1 MKLLKRAPGKW
12 VFRLSRRDRE
22 ALQTTLWLRTVL
34 VRKPRSLSSD
44 TISSDSL
51 RSAQEDF
58 DQALQEHRQE
68 LARNV
73 DDLLKDPKRCA
84 VAENGTCDLT
94 LTSDDVET
102 LLQALNE
109 VRVGAWEKLGQP
121 NFEEGEV
128 PEPDEDNLHAY
139 WALQLTDA
147 FQGLL
152 LMALSD
158 EN

>member
-34 VRKPRSLSSD
+34 ARTPRSISSD
-44 TISSDSL
+44 TITTDTL
-51 RSAQEDF
+51 RSAQEDL

-68 LARNV
+68 LARTV
-73 DDLLKDPKRCA
+73 DELLKDPNRCA
-84 VAENGTCDLT
+84 VADNGTCDLT
-94 LTSDDVET
+94 LTSDDMET

-121 NFEEGEV
+121 NFDEGEV
-128 PEPDEDNLHAY
+128 PEPDADNLHAY

-158 EN
+158 ED